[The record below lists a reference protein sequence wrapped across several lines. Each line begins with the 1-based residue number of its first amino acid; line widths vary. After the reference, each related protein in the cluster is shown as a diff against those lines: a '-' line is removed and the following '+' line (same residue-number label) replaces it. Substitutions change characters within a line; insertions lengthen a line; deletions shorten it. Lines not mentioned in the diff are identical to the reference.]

1 MRISDWSSD
10 VCSSDLLNAGQ
21 AGRRGRLW
29 WRLLLDQY
37 GAADVIIPI
46 ARLERQWPGGPVIG
60 RFAARYGPDNRL
72 IGTFALRVGSSAG
85 VPDMMDKAVARM
97 DQLYTQALV
106 DGTLRP
112 DPSPVIEEP
121 GDPDTLED
129 QEPGRSEKRG

>member
-10 VCSSDLLNAGQ
+10 VCSSDL
-21 AGRRGRLW
+21 
-29 WRLLLDQY
+29 
-37 GAADVIIPI
+37 IPI

-97 DQLYTQALV
+97 DQLYTPALV

-112 DPSPVIEEP
+112 DPSLVIEEP
-121 GDPDTLED
+121 VDPEELEAK
-129 QEPGRSEKRG
+129 ETERKRDV

>member
-10 VCSSDLLNAGQ
+10 VCSSDL
-21 AGRRGRLW
+21 
-29 WRLLLDQY
+29 
-37 GAADVIIPI
+37 IPI

-112 DPSPVIEEP
+112 DPSLVIEEP
-121 GDPDTLED
+121 VDPEELEA
-129 QEPGRSEKRG
+129 QETGEEMAVEEIGRASGREEVCQYG

>member
-10 VCSSDLLNAGQ
+10 VCSSDL
-21 AGRRGRLW
+21 
-29 WRLLLDQY
+29 
-37 GAADVIIPI
+37 IPI
-46 ARLERQWPGGPVIG
+46 ARLERQRPGGPVIV
-60 RFAARYGPDNRL
+60 RFAACYGPDNRL

-112 DPSPVIEEP
+112 DPSLVIEEP
-121 GDPDTLED
+121 VDPEELEA
-129 QEPGRSEKRG
+129 QETGEEMAVEVTSAQAIVP

>member
-1 MRISDWSSD
+1 MIRRPPRSTRTDTLFPYTTLFRSRFRTGDSAIDYVRAIGSGPDPL
-10 VCSSDLLNAGQ
+10 LLNAGQ

-72 IGTFALRVGSSAG
+72 IGTFALRV
-85 VPDMMDKAVARM
+85 
-97 DQLYTQALV
+97 
-106 DGTLRP
+106 
-112 DPSPVIEEP
+112 
-121 GDPDTLED
+121 
-129 QEPGRSEKRG
+129 RSEEHTSELQSLMRISYAVFCLKKK